1 MGDQNEQNF
10 ETSGSSFRLSS
21 RPIVSSG
28 TVASDETAE
37 LPRSYGQSIVVAIA
51 RDPESLFVYWDIDWS
66 QIFGGIV
73 PRDRKVYLRV
83 YGDDGSEVNRM
94 TVEPLAQSCDVR
106 VSQPGTS
113 FRIDIGYFN
122 HDQMWHSAGVSDVV
136 STPPDKIGLL
146 DPGDFAL
153 IPFHITFQRLTELFR
168 DTTSG
173 EGSLTRSLARLQEK
187 VSRADGCSAFTPG
200 EHEIFRA
207 MKASVSEGIF
217 APRIEFDPAEE
228 MRLQKK
234 LESILGFGAT
244 SPKRPF
250 GESSRTF

>member
-66 QIFGGIV
+66 Q
-73 PRDRKVYLRV
+73 
-83 YGDDGSEVNRM
+83 S
-94 TVEPLAQSCDVR
+94 
-106 VSQPGTS
+106 
-113 FRIDIGYFN
+113 YFN

-146 DPGDFAL
+146 APGDFAL
-153 IPFHITFQRLTELFR
+153 IPFHITFQRLTELFL